1 MQERQARPP
10 GVPFAAIFVRDCVIL
25 YVQRMKSLLTMWR
38 QTALVLARCT
48 RSLAHHPR
56 LHHGRIQAAWA
67 SNAVHLSGASSR
79 FAPRTGEV
87 QFRACFHDD
96 FEGPSRTRFASQGEG
111 FSRHGERL
119 WEEERTASSYGG
131 MLSTFYATRS
141 NLDRKLRE
149 VLAQG
154 MCVCTYLCIVCVCV
168 CVVCACSVHV
178 LRMCTCVRCM
188 CVCMCVCILTC
199 V

>member
-1 MQERQARPP
+1 MRLLDLQERQARPP
-10 GVPFAAIFVRDCVIL
+10 GSPFAAIFVRDCVIL

-67 SNAVHLSGASSR
+67 SNAVHLSRASSR

-87 QFRACFHDD
+87 QFRACFHDGFD
-96 FEGPSRTRFASQGEG
+96 GPSRTRFASQGEG

-154 MCVCTYLCIVCVCV
+154 MCVCVLICVLCVCVCV
-168 CVVCACSVHV
+168 YTCACVVCACSMHV
-178 LRMCTCVRCM
+178 
-188 CVCMCVCILTC
+188 
-199 V
+199 